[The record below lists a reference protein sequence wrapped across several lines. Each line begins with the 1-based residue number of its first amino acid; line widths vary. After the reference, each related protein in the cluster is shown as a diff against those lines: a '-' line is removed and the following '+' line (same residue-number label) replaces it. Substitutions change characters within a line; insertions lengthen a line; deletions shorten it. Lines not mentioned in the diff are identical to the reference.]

1 MTWEAALTL
10 AVVVGV
16 LTALIRNTASP
27 TATLF
32 GAICVLM
39 TAQALTGTDKLPTAN
54 DAVTGFGNSGLV
66 TVGLLFV
73 VVAGLVHTGALDRV
87 AGPLLGHPRTVRQAQ
102 VRLLP
107 MAAGLSA
114 FLNNTPLVAMFIPVT
129 KDLGKRTGIP
139 PSKLLLP
146 LSYAAIFGGT
156 CTIIGTST
164 NLVVNGLVAE
174 TPGLT
179 PIGFF
184 EIAWVG
190 LPVAAAGLLYVI
202 FLSDRLL
209 PAREAPLSLGDD
221 PRRYTAEVRVA
232 NGGPMVGK
240 TIEKAGLRHL
250 PGLFLVEIER
260 AGQILP
266 APSPQEVL
274 QGDDGLVFVGIVD
287 SVTDL
292 HRMPG
297 IEPATKEVFKI
308 KAPRDQ
314 RCLVEAV
321 VSPACPLAGKS
332 IREGRFR
339 DRYEAAVL
347 AVARGGERLQ
357 GKLGDIILEPGDT
370 LLLESHATFPERHGN
385 TRDFYLVS
393 SIDNS
398 VPRRHHRAWVALA
411 TLLAM
416 VALAATGILSM
427 LNAALLA
434 GGFMLV
440 TGCCTGSEARR
451 SIEWPVLLVIGAAL
465 GLGEALDQSGAAA
478 FVAEALIGLAGGN
491 PWLVLLIVVAV
502 TSLFTELI
510 TNNAAAVL
518 VYPITLSAV
527 QSLDVNPIPYVV
539 AIMVAASAS
548 FATPFGYQT
557 NLMVYGPGGY
567 RFGDYLRFGIPMNL
581 MVLIMVTVLAPLIWG
596 FE

>member
-1 MTWEAALTL
+1 MGWEAFLTL
-10 AVVVGV
+10 AVVIGV
-16 LTALIRNTASP
+16 LVALARNTASP
-27 TATLF
+27 VFILLA
-32 GAICVLM
+32 AIGVLM
-39 TAQALTGTDKLPTAN
+39 TAQALTGTGKLPSPNA
-54 DAVTGFGNSGLV
+54 AVAGFGNSGLI
-66 TVGLLFV
+66 TVGFLFV
-73 VVAGLVHTGALDRV
+73 VVAGLVHTGALDRIS
-87 AGPLLGHPRTVRQAQ
+87 GPLLGHPRTVRRAQ

-107 MAAGLSA
+107 LVCGLSA

-129 KDLGKRTGIP
+129 KDLSKRTGIP
-139 PSKLLLP
+139 ASKLLIP
-146 LSYAAIFGGT
+146 LSYATIFGGT
-156 CTIIGTST
+156 CTLIGTST
-164 NLVVNGLVAE
+164 NLVVNGLVAA

-184 EIAWVG
+184 EIAWIGVPVAVVG
-190 LPVAAAGLLYVI
+190 LAYVI
-202 FLSDRLL
+202 LVSDRLL
-209 PAREAPLSLGDD
+209 PARDGALNLGSD
-221 PRRYTAEVRVA
+221 PRRYTAEARVA
-232 NGGPMVGK
+232 RNGPMVGK

-250 PGLFLVEIER
+250 PGLFLAEIER
-260 AGQILP
+260 GGRILP
-266 APSPQEVL
+266 AVAPNEVL
-274 QGDDGLVFVGIVD
+274 QGDDGLVFVGVVD

-297 IEPATKEVFKI
+297 IEPATKEIFKL
-308 KAPRDQ
+308 KAPREQ

-321 VSPACPLAGKS
+321 VSPACPLVGRT

-347 AVARGGERLQ
+347 AVARGGDRLA
-357 GKLGDIILEPGDT
+357 GKLGDIVLQAGDT
-370 LLLESHATFPERHGN
+370 LLMESHASFPERHAN

-398 VPRRHHRAWVALA
+398 APRRHHRAWVALA
-411 TLLAM
+411 ILTGMILA
-416 VALAATGILSM
+416 AATGVLSM

-434 GGFMLV
+434 GGLMLV
-440 TGCCTGSEARR
+440 TGCCTGPEAQR

-465 GLGEALDQSGAAA
+465 GLGDALEKSGAAA
-478 FVAEALIGLAGGN
+478 SVANGLIGLAGGE

-518 VYPITLSAV
+518 VFPITLSAV
-527 QSLDVNPIPYVV
+527 QSMGVNPTPFVV

-567 RFGDYLRFGIPMNL
+567 RFADYLRIGMPLNL
-581 MVLIMVTVLAPLIWG
+581 LVLVVVTALAPLVWG
-596 FE
+596 F